1 MKRPAVWILIFM
13 MCGIYCRLGVSE
25 MICAVCFI
33 LPLVL
38 LSCLVTKMRRKR
50 YILMGLAMP
59 LGMALASAAALPSFA
74 EFHENGVYVTG
85 SGYITEVGQ
94 TSGGYPKLGVL
105 ADVTETESGITHET
119 VSLYLIDLQKGT
131 HSVGEGV
138 FLEGDALAFEHA
150 DLHGGYDE
158 WMYLKA
164 SGYDAKMFP
173 ERLEKTGEFYVTAK
187 TVLAG
192 WNEEIQKV
200 VENILPPEESAIAK
214 ALITGD
220 RDDIASGT
228 EDLYTRAGVTHI
240 LSISGLHMS
249 LLALYV
255 SYILEYI
262 LRCSKRICAAV
273 TMGVCIFFL
282 MLTGFVPP
290 SVRAVIMICIALLG
304 KIVYRKH
311 DGWNSIAVAALI
323 LLCVEPLYLWNAG
336 FQLSFLSLMGIYA
349 GMVLLPSG
357 KTWLGKCGN
366 LAGMSAFATLFSMPV
381 VAYHFG
387 YCSTVGILANM
398 VILPLSGI
406 LLGCTMLAALAGFFW
421 LQAGVFLSGI
431 VYVILQIYEL
441 ICVLVTQLPYS
452 YFTLGKPSVEMVLM
466 CYVLIYALCF
476 YKPCLTNRL
485 MVGCALTCI
494 WCSMCANALFL
505 HRNEIAFLDVGQ
517 GDCTVITT
525 YRNQAI
531 VIDGGGVYGKEL
543 GENTGVTVLEPYLTA
558 KGITEVE
565 AVFLTHLDADHS
577 SGILELLSDMPV
589 NGVYLPEGEAV
600 ELEMQQLLQ
609 EIVEKNQIPVYTVKQ
624 GDSVGMTAFGTMECL
639 HPGEGQIWK
648 SENTRSLVLKYTY
661 GNTSVLLTG
670 DVEGMQELQ
679 ILQRGT
685 DVRADILKVAHHG
698 SRTSSQPS
706 FLDAVDPEMAVISC
720 GDQNLYGHPHLQ
732 TLEKLSERNV
742 EIFRTDQ
749 MGSIRVTLLPEEGYS
764 VETAVERKP
773 FYERIKEA
781 MEAT

>member
-1 MKRPAVWILIFM
+1 
-13 MCGIYCRLGVSE
+13 
-25 MICAVCFI
+25 
-33 LPLVL
+33 
-38 LSCLVTKMRRKR
+38 
-50 YILMGLAMP
+50 
-59 LGMALASAAALPSFA
+59 
-74 EFHENGVYVTG
+74 
-85 SGYITEVGQ
+85 
-94 TSGGYPKLGVL
+94 
-105 ADVTETESGITHET
+105 
-119 VSLYLIDLQKGT
+119 
-131 HSVGEGV
+131 
-138 FLEGDALAFEHA
+138 
-150 DLHGGYDE
+150 
-158 WMYLKA
+158 
-164 SGYDAKMFP
+164 
-173 ERLEKTGEFYVTAK
+173 
-187 TVLAG
+187 
-192 WNEEIQKV
+192 
-200 VENILPPEESAIAK
+200 
-214 ALITGD
+214 
-220 RDDIASGT
+220 
-228 EDLYTRAGVTHI
+228 
-240 LSISGLHMS
+240 
-249 LLALYV
+249 
-255 SYILEYI
+255 
-262 LRCSKRICAAV
+262 
-273 TMGVCIFFL
+273 
-282 MLTGFVPP
+282 
-290 SVRAVIMICIALLG
+290 
-304 KIVYRKH
+304 
-311 DGWNSIAVAALI
+311 
-323 LLCVEPLYLWNAG
+323 
-336 FQLSFLSLMGIYA
+336 
-349 GMVLLPSG
+349 
-357 KTWLGKCGN
+357 
-366 LAGMSAFATLFSMPV
+366 
-381 VAYHFG
+381 
-387 YCSTVGILANM
+387 
-398 VILPLSGI
+398 
-406 LLGCTMLAALAGFFW
+406 
-421 LQAGVFLSGI
+421 
-431 VYVILQIYEL
+431 
-441 ICVLVTQLPYS
+441 
-452 YFTLGKPSVEMVLM
+452 
-466 CYVLIYALCF
+466 
-476 YKPCLTNRL
+476 
-485 MVGCALTCI
+485 
-494 WCSMCANALFL
+494 MCANALFL

-685 DVRADILKVAHHG
+685 DVKADILKVAHHG